1 MEFGVLRQREF
12 RLVFCAHGVSV
23 FGDRMVAVALAFA
36 VLEVGGSA
44 SAVGLVLAARMLP
57 LVASLLVGGV
67 VADRVSRRAVMV
79 TTDLIRFATQGVLA
93 ALLISGDPP
102 VWAIALLSGVT
113 GAATGFFSPAS
124 TGLLPAVV
132 QAKDLQQANGLRAT
146 VMAAGEIGGPALS
159 GVLVAGVGAGWAIAA
174 DAATFALSA
183 AFLANLHLPRRVQTA
198 GGSFLQDLMEGWTAF
213 RSRRWVWLPVLIFG
227 FMNMAWGA
235 WGALGP
241 VVAEQDLGGAAA
253 WGTVLAVLGVGALV
267 GGMIAVRI
275 DPARPLLVFAIGG
288 VAFALPLAFLAAGV
302 PLPVLACGAFL
313 AGVSL
318 MLGNS
323 LWEST
328 LQRHIPPES
337 LSRVSAYDWFGSFAF
352 GPIGYAIW
360 GPIADRIGLADALWI
375 AAALTLALVAPL
387 LAVREVRELPAF
399 PATAL
404 AGKRTTR

>member
-1 MEFGVLRQREF
+1 
-12 RLVFCAHGVSV
+12 
-23 FGDRMVAVALAFA
+23 
-36 VLEVGGSA
+36 
-44 SAVGLVLAARMLP
+44 MLP

-67 VADRVSRRAVMV
+67 VADRASRRAVMV